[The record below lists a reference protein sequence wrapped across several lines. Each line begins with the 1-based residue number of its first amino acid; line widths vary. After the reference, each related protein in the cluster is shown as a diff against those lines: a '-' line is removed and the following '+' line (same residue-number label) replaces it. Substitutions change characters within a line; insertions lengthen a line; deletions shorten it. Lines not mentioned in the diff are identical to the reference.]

1 MKRHLNHLLQ
11 HPRSRLEDVHAARR
25 AAMPRNAAAAS
36 SLQREDGYDWLRQ
49 VKQSRPAGR

>member
-11 HPRSRLEDVHAARR
+11 HPRNRFEDIHATHRV
-25 AAMPRNAAAAS
+25 AMPRNMTAGS

-49 VKQSRPAGR
+49 IKQGRPTGR